1 MRSVFVALCLLLSA
15 APAWSASITITALS
29 DNTVCSGIS
38 GAQCS
43 GDSGVFGT
51 DFGASW
57 NTSVGSAGVLGAGL
71 LGSTSTT
78 MAINAGVSIDGGG
91 DNSKTLNFNHTYRL
105 DIVMD
110 SPGQSAWTVDL
121 SASILGLH
129 AFRGDG
135 TASAVGNQQ
144 DGSNSISTVR
154 TTVNSVDFDMAGSSR
169 TEDCANGCEKQ
180 FQFSNS
186 TSPTGV
192 LSGTGNASVI
202 VSVDFDLTAFT
213 NDGCSGFICSSVSGG
228 EESALLFG
236 AENQTDQAVDN
247 YSTWGRAI
255 GPDGFNST
263 WTLNVTAVPEPATAL
278 LLGLGIG
285 GLTLSGS
292 RQRRS

>member
-1 MRSVFVALCLLLSA
+1 MRSLFVAVCLLFFA
-15 APAWSASITITALS
+15 APAWSASITITPLA
-29 DNTVCSGIS
+29 DNTVCGGLSGS
-38 GAQCS
+38 QCS
-43 GDSGVFGT
+43 GDSGIFGT

-57 NTSVGSAGVLGAGL
+57 NTSVGAAGTLGAGL
-71 LGSTSTT
+71 VGSTSTT

-91 DNSKTLNFNHTYRL
+91 DNSKTLSFNHTYQL
-105 DIVMD
+105 DIVLD
-110 SPGQSAWTVDL
+110 FPGQSAWTVDL
-121 SASILGLH
+121 SASILGIH

-154 TTVNSVDFDMAGSSR
+154 TTVNAVDFDMNGSSR
-169 TEDCANGCEKQ
+169 TEDCANNCEKQ

-186 TSPTGV
+186 TGSLGV
-192 LSGTGNASVI
+192 LSGTGNASVV
-202 VSVDFDLTAFT
+202 VSVDFDLTAVT
-213 NDGCSGFICSSVSGG
+213 NDGCSGFVCSSISGG

-263 WTLNVTAVPEPATAL
+263 WTLNVTAVPEPSTAL
-278 LLGLGIG
+278 LIGLGIG
-285 GLTLSGS
+285 GLMLSRS
-292 RQRRS
+292 SPRRN